1 VQPTVSEAG
10 CGGKLP
16 AAADRFNLTKA
27 LPIESATSR
36 LMLRRCEGSD
46 VEAVLAY
53 RQRSDVGKYLRDGTW
68 SHAKAVREIAA
79 YSVAPFSA
87 PGDELVLLAE
97 TRDGAAVVGEVGLL
111 WSGERTAEIGYVF
124 NPRYGGQ
131 GLATEAVSAII
142 NFARCPLGFLRVI
155 ARTVAANVAS
165 IALCRRLGMHLLST
179 ALSTDGRRVMECVF
193 STGVR
198 TDAAGAALRDPR
210 PERGPYESGPGRALG

>member
-1 VQPTVSEAG
+1 MSMADSREFVLPSWQAQDAG
-10 CGGKLP
+10 LAGTTNDVPVGLYVESFGTGHVDD
-16 AAADRFNLTKA
+16 AT
-27 LPIESATSR
+27 IEIATSR
-36 LMLRRCEGSD
+36 LTLRRCAGSD

-111 WSGERTAEIGYVF
+111 WSGERTAEMGYVF

-142 NFARCPLGFLRVI
+142 NFARCRLGFLRVI
-155 ARTVAANVAS
+155 ARTDAANVAS

-198 TDAAGAALRDPR
+198 TDAAP
-210 PERGPYESGPGRALG
+210 

>member
-1 VQPTVSEAG
+1 MSVADSREFVLPSWRAQDAG
-10 CGGKLP
+10 
-16 AAADRFNLTKA
+16 LTGTTNDGPVG
-27 LPIESATSR
+27 LDVESFGTRGVDDARTEITTSR
-36 LMLRRCEGSD
+36 LTLRRCEGSD

-111 WSGERTAEIGYVF
+111 WSGERTAEMGYVF

-142 NFARCPLGFLRVI
+142 NFARCRRGFLRVI
-155 ARTVAANVAS
+155 ARTDAANVAS
-165 IALCRRLGMHLLST
+165 IALCRRLGMQLLST
-179 ALSTDGRRVMECVF
+179 ALSTDGRRVPECVF

-198 TDAAGAALRDPR
+198 TDAAP
-210 PERGPYESGPGRALG
+210 